1 MTEKEKLNSVIDA
14 MNDEKRVLE
23 NRIARMADTIRNLD
37 NLVDSLDE
45 ENRSLKSRLR
55 DGRDDGLIN
64 DPIDN
69 MRAQFQTNN
78 IIKDDVDG

>member
-14 MNDEKRVLE
+14 MIAEKRVLE

-37 NLVDSLDE
+37 NLVDALDE

-78 IIKDDVDG
+78 IVKDNIDG